1 MVKNKDRF
9 FNFDILKCVAI
20 SMVLFIHIVASELY
34 NYGKISGNRWM
45 MANIVDSLSRMCVPI
60 FVMISGF
67 FLLRKDEDVKI
78 FLKKRFAKI
87 LPKFFVYS
95 VIFFIFTIIFKDVK
109 DNELFSVF
117 FRKSTYKTII
127 SIFFQKES
135 YHNFFSSFFQ
145 GKIYYHLWYIYMILS
160 LYLITPFLRK
170 VVEKIERKSI
180 NYLVFIWI
188 IFMVLIPF
196 LNVIFKK
203 NIKVY
208 SPTGQYV
215 GYFLIGYLIAEKPLN
230 MKKWQKYTIFLIIVS
245 LTVFLTYI
253 FTKSSGKFFD
263 YFYDYHSVSVFIAT
277 VLFYDFFVN
286 IFDGE
291 KVLAKVK
298 NVIKSVS
305 AKTYDIY
312 LIHPIFLFF
321 CERILKSRM
330 NYFLYIVTA
339 FVTVFLL
346 SFFTSE
352 ILNRLYKFLAGIN
365 KWREKNGR

>member
-1 MVKNKDRF
+1 MVKSKDRF
-9 FNFDILKCVAI
+9 FNFDILKCIAI

-45 MANIVDSLSRMCVPI
+45 MANIADSFSRMCVPI
-60 FVMISGF
+60 FVMVSGF

-78 FLKKRFAKI
+78 FFKKRFAKI

-135 YHNFFSSFFQ
+135 YNNFFSNFFQ

-170 VVEKIERKSI
+170 VVAKIDRRSI

-188 IFMVLIPF
+188 IFMILVPF

-203 NIKVY
+203 NIKIY
-208 SPTGQYV
+208 SPVGQYV
-215 GYFLIGYLIAEKPLN
+215 GYFLIGYLLAE
-230 MKKWQKYTIFLIIVS
+230 
-245 LTVFLTYI
+245 
-253 FTKSSGKFFD
+253 SSGKFFD

-277 VLFYDFFVN
+277 VFLYDYIVN

-291 KVLAKVK
+291 KVLGKVK
-298 NVIKSVS
+298 GIIKPVS

-330 NYFLYIVTA
+330 NYFLYIIIT
-339 FVTVFLL
+339 FLIVFLL

-352 ILNRLYKFLAGIN
+352 ILDRIYNFLAGMN
-365 KWREKNGR
+365 KWREKYGGKKD

>member
-1 MVKNKDRF
+1 
-9 FNFDILKCVAI
+9 
-20 SMVLFIHIVASELY
+20 
-34 NYGKISGNRWM
+34 
-45 MANIVDSLSRMCVPI
+45 
-60 FVMISGF
+60 
-67 FLLRKDEDVKI
+67 
-78 FLKKRFAKI
+78 
-87 LPKFFVYS
+87 
-95 VIFFIFTIIFKDVK
+95 
-109 DNELFSVF
+109 
-117 FRKSTYKTII
+117 
-127 SIFFQKES
+127 
-135 YHNFFSSFFQ
+135 
-145 GKIYYHLWYIYMILS
+145 MILS

-170 VVEKIERKSI
+170 VVAKIERKSI